1 MILLKGQRCRRM
13 SNILAQLN
21 HSNSLAMYASKL
33 LYKDSHK
40 NMPWEQN
47 AVRTQ
52 LSFKASTNFS
62 LAFYLKKFIQA

>member
-21 HSNSLAMYASKL
+21 HSTSLAKYASKL
-33 LYKDSHK
+33 LCKDYPK
-40 NMPWEQN
+40 NMAWEQN

-52 LSFKASTNFS
+52 LSFKASSNCS
-62 LAFYLKKFIQA
+62 LAFY